1 MATLNERERAWLN
14 GVLSGLD
21 QGILPEEGLPDEA
34 VMLVGNLSV
43 AALNEDPDRAY
54 TVASEGQAVINKNQR
69 SKAVMRAVIDALE
82 MGVAHDHAD
91 CVNQLGTLYFLGTGL
106 QQDFERARRLY
117 QKAADL
123 GSPSGIVN
131 LAYLYY
137 YGRGV
142 EVDQV
147 RAFQLFTRAAT
158 TADHPEAYWKLADM
172 FRQGIYVDKDDQ
184 TAFVL
189 YQRAYSLTRENVM
202 RARPAHHMADYLM
215 SGIPDRLDPDPR
227 AALMLYSEAEI
238 SYYDQLDLG
247 FSQYRQA
254 LDQAIAGQAKARKAI
269 ARNRVGRRFRF
280 DNL

>member
-1 MATLNERERAWLN
+1 MATLNERERAWLH
-14 GVLSGLD
+14 GILSGLD
-21 QGILPEEGLPDEA
+21 QGILPEDGLPEEA
-34 VMLVGNLSV
+34 VMLVGNLAV

-54 TVASEGQAVINKNQR
+54 AVASEGQAIINKNQR
-69 SKAVMRAVIDALE
+69 SKVVMRAVTDALE
-82 MGVAHDHAD
+82 MGVARDHAD
-91 CVNQLGTLYFLGTGL
+91 CVTLLGTLYFLGTGL

-123 GSPSGIVN
+123 GSASGTVN
-131 LAYLYY
+131 LAYLYF

-142 EVDQV
+142 EVDHV

-158 TADHPEAYWKLADM
+158 TADHPEAYWKLGDM
-172 FRQGIYVDKDDQ
+172 FRQGIYVDKDDH
-184 TAFVL
+184 TAFTL
-189 YQRAYSLTRENVM
+189 YQRAYALTRESVM

-215 SGIPDRLDPDPR
+215 SGIPGRLDPDPR
-227 AALMLYSEAEI
+227 AALVLYSEAEI